1 MLTGEERRIVDNLN
15 NFSFQLLR
23 ATNTGSNQVLSPLS
37 VAFAL
42 AMVNNGAAGETREEM
57 VRVMGLKGFE
67 LGQVN
72 ALLGK
77 LLKEMPRLDE
87 KTRVKMANNVYVN
100 KQFQLKES
108 FQDTVSSRYGVTP
121 LSLDFGSQ
129 KTVGVINQWCSE
141 QTEGMIPK
149 IVESIGDDCVS
160 ILLNAIYFES
170 KWKYPFEKRDTKREP
185 FEGADS
191 VDMMKKTF
199 KHVVDYCEN
208 DVCQMIGLPYSNN
221 SYSLVAMLPRKGLAL
236 DEILDDVIKRP
247 DFYSYRFDGWDEL
260 EVWLPTM
267 NMETEVKL
275 NNPLTDMGMSRAF
288 DKREAEFPEFVYT
301 RPLENIYIGDV
312 LQKAKIELD
321 EEGTKA
327 AAVTKLGMRNLMA
340 APPKRDKVVKRFIA
354 DRPFLYFIMENSTG
368 AILFI
373 GKFTGKQPPK
383 KTDRTLQRLK

>member
-121 LSLDFGSQ
+121 QSLDFGS
-129 KTVGVINQWCSE
+129 KATVDAINQWCSE
-141 QTEGMIPK
+141 QTEGMIDK
-149 IVESIGDDCVS
+149 MVESIGNDCVS

-170 KWKYPFEKRDTKREP
+170 KWKLPFDKRSTKREP

-199 KHVVDYCEN
+199 KSFDVDYCEN
-208 DVCQMIGLPYSNN
+208 DVCQMIGLPYNNN
-221 SYSLVAMLPRKGLAL
+221 SYKLVAMLPMKGLPL
-236 DEILDDVIKRP
+236 DEMLDDVIKRP

-301 RPLENIYIGDV
+301 RPLENIYIGNV

-327 AAVTKLGMRNLMA
+327 AAVTKVGMRVKMA
-340 APPKRDKVVKRFIA
+340 AAPKRDKVVKRFIA

-373 GKFTGKQPPK
+373 GKFTGKQTADK
-383 KTDRTLQRLK
+383 R